1 MANFKAQALY
11 GSFKR
16 LGNFPIDPS
25 SFFEKKSDLEKYVK
39 NSKIVYPG
47 QLLVVY
53 ADKENNGIWIVPDFK
68 ETVDTEKLIKIVNST
83 ELVNKVEEITGKV
96 ESISADILKYKQ
108 ETTDANNKFKDE
120 IETDINAFETSTNKK
135 LEEYNA
141 TVLAL
146 NKLVVESYATKEDL
160 YNEVEAI
167 LGFEVPDDMDKV
179 LETFGEINNWVNEHE
194 LKFEEI
200 VKQHEKDLASLQEML
215 EKKINDNLTDAID
228 KLTAKIDSEVIKVTE
243 KHAEDINTLQAQTS
257 GLNIAIEEVS
267 QRVSDLEAGVLKGVQ
282 QTIEMEFSQYTTE
295 LISQDKIPSGSVV
308 QSVRV
313 VVERSRQSE
322 IQNDFNIYLVDSEG
336 VRVSESDLVTNENY
350 DYLYMDDL
358 STVYN
363 IDLTALKE
371 SEREHIR
378 IFDFDVN
385 FETPYKLGNRG
396 SNVSIDYY
404 PKLKLSV
411 NTNQALRGKVYI
423 NYFRKV

>member
-53 ADKENNGIWIVPDFK
+53 ADIENNGIWIVPDFK
-68 ETVDTEKLIKIVNST
+68 EAVDTEKLIKIVNST

-96 ESISADILKYKQ
+96 EFISADILKYKEQ
-108 ETTDANNKFKDE
+108 TTAANDKFKAEIEADIDTLEKNTNNKLD
-120 IETDINAFETSTNKK
+120 
-135 LEEYNA
+135 EYNA

-146 NKLVVESYATKEDL
+146 NKLVLESYATKDDL
-160 YNEVEAI
+160 YKEVEAI
-167 LGFEVPDDMDKV
+167 LGFEIPDDMDKV
-179 LETFGEINNWVNEHE
+179 LETFGEINNWVTEHE
-194 LKFEEI
+194 IKFEEI
-200 VKQHEKDLASLQEML
+200 VEQHKADIIDL
-215 EKKINDNLTDAID
+215 EKILKDKISNDLTDAID
-228 KLTAKIDSEVIKVTE
+228 RLTRKIDTEVTKVTE
-243 KHAEDINTLQAQTS
+243 QHTNDINTLQGQAER
-257 GLNIAIEEVS
+257 LNLAIDGVS
-267 QRVSDLEAGVLKGVQ
+267 QRVSDLEAGILKGVQ
-282 QTIEMEFSQYTTE
+282 QTIEMKFSQYTTE

-322 IQNDFNIYLVDSEG
+322 IQNNFNIYLVDSEG

-358 STVYN
+358 GTVYN